1 MRCTEVVIPRSR
13 SGPHF
18 VVLQQVGIN
27 KHAQLSAVTKGRHA
41 TIGLSNP
48 SRATDTGDQLV
59 ITTENIEPSTHSFRE
74 RTPPT
79 LTHSVEPS
87 RIQNNQRCDYSGFDL
102 DSVGVATGPLAD
114 RNNFYVVIPNG
125 DQSTMLATIH
135 DSRRIV
141 NTSDV

>member
-1 MRCTEVVIPRSR
+1 V
-13 SGPHF
+13 
-18 VVLQQVGIN
+18 
-27 KHAQLSAVTKGRHA
+27 AKGRHA
-41 TIGLSNP
+41 TIGLGNP

-102 DSVGVATGPLAD
+102 DSVSVATGPLAD

-125 DQSTMLATIH
+125 DQSAMLATAH
-135 DSRRIV
+135 DARRIV
-141 NTSDV
+141 DASDV